1 MPNSISVYFVE
12 NIAPIL
18 NVQNIHEVFLFT
30 PPCDSSTPAGRMVIH
45 KGVENQWPQA
55 LLARKK
61 TWDHARTWNGWR
73 PSKIA
78 GQLTFNCYI
87 QLMQRTA
94 IITGSTNGIGLAI
107 ARRFAC
113 LGYSVAFNGL
123 ETNGAAIAAAV
134 AGEHHIDH
142 QYSDANMLDHAAL
155 CSWVNSILSRW
166 GRIDVLVNNAGI
178 QHVASLED
186 FPAEK
191 WEELIRVNLTAPFH
205 LIQAVWPAMREQR
218 FGRII
223 NIASAHGIVASPFK
237 SAYVSSK
244 HGLIGLTKTAALEG
258 APYGITCNAVC
269 PGYVNTDLVAKQI
282 KDLSKQRG
290 LPENRIANDLF
301 LQKHAINE
309 FVSAENIAA
318 LCAFLASDESASI
331 TGTTLPIDGGWT
343 AQ

>member
-1 MPNSISVYFVE
+1 
-12 NIAPIL
+12 
-18 NVQNIHEVFLFT
+18 
-30 PPCDSSTPAGRMVIH
+30 
-45 KGVENQWPQA
+45 
-55 LLARKK
+55 
-61 TWDHARTWNGWR
+61 
-73 PSKIA
+73 
-78 GQLTFNCYI
+78 
-87 QLMQRTA
+87 MQRTA

-107 ARRFAC
+107 ARRIAS

-123 ETNGAAIAAAV
+123 ETNGAAIAASV
-134 AGEHHIDH
+134 AQEHHIDH
-142 QYSDANMLDHAAL
+142 QYSDANMLDRDAL
-155 CSWVNSILSRW
+155 RSWVSSIQSRW

-191 WEELIRVNLTAPFH
+191 WEELIHVNLIAPFH
-205 LIQAVWPAMREQR
+205 LIQAVWPAMKEQR

-223 NIASAHGIVASPFK
+223 NIASAHGMVASPFK

-282 KDLSKQRG
+282 KDLSKERG
-290 LPENRIANDLF
+290 LPEDQIANDLF
-301 LQKHAINE
+301 LQKHVINE
-309 FVSAENIAA
+309 FVSADSIAA
-318 LCAFLASDESASI
+318 LCAFLASGESESI
-331 TGTTLPIDGGWT
+331 TGATLPIDAGWT